1 MMPGRYL
8 AHSGTRRIEFLEDPR
23 DDVWEINLATQ
34 TLIFTGLVRTTTGF
48 GGQPTTT
55 IVTHETTEMILPLQR
70 LYLALHDMGVVPPV
84 GPDPQE
90 PIVPPVVDPVDVAE
104 QGGGGVHAPEEEDP
118 EEEPEEDPEEYLEEG
133 EFIGGDPNG
142 HV

>member
-1 MMPGRYL
+1 
-8 AHSGTRRIEFLEDPR
+8 
-23 DDVWEINLATQ
+23 
-34 TLIFTGLVRTTTGF
+34 
-48 GGQPTTT
+48 
-55 IVTHETTEMILPLQR
+55 MILPLQSR
-70 LYLALHDMGVVPPV
+70 PT

-90 PIVPPVVDPVDVAE
+90 PIVPPVADPANVAK
-104 QGGGGVHAPEEEDP
+104 QGGEGVHAPEEEDP